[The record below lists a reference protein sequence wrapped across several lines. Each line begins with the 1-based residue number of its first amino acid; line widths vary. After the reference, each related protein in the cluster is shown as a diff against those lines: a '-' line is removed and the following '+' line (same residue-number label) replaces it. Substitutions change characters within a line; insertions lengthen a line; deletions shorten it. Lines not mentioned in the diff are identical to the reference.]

1 MANKK
6 LKMQAARKARIRN
19 RVTGT
24 PERPRLTVFRS
35 NFEIYVQVIDDES
48 GNTLVAASSI
58 DKQLKPL
65 VGELRANPPKPEIK
79 AKAELATAPAPAE
92 GGKGKKAKAEKPV
105 EAAPKKEKGKAFDSL
120 NVLIARKVGEAV
132 AKRCQEKGIDKVVF
146 DRNGYKYHGRVKEL
160 ADAARKAGLNF

>member
-19 RVTGT
+19 RVAGT
-24 PERPRLTVFRS
+24 SERPRLTVFRS
-35 NFEIYVQVIDDES
+35 NFEIYAQVIDDES
-48 GNTLVAASSI
+48 GNTLVCASSI
-58 DKQLKPL
+58 DKLLKPV
-65 VGELRANPPKPEIK
+65 VGELRANPPKPVIT
-79 AKAELATAPAPAE
+79 AKVEVAAAPAPAE
-92 GGKGKKAKAEKPV
+92 TGKKKGAKVEKV
-105 EAAPKKEKGKAFDSL
+105 EAAQKKEKGKPFESL

-132 AKRCQEKGIDKVVF
+132 AQRCQEKGILKVVF